1 MPSNVLSD
9 IAVRW
14 MEFWRGG
21 DLSGFDRLHADN
33 FVDHSP
39 SGRDR
44 DRDSFRRSIVEL
56 YAAFPDFKA
65 EIEDIIADTGSNKAA
80 IRWSAVGTF
89 RGDFLGYPA
98 TNKIIRFQ
106 GIEIIKI
113 ADGRV
118 VERWGEWDALGLVEQ
133 LSDSSSR

>member
-1 MPSNVLSD
+1 MTTKTLSD
-9 IAVRW
+9 IAARW

-21 DLSGFDRLHADN
+21 NLSDFDRLHAEN
-33 FVDHSP
+33 FIDHSP
-39 SGRDR
+39 SGRGAGR
-44 DRDSFRRSIVEL
+44 DDFRRGIVDL

-65 EIEDIIADTGSNKAA
+65 VIEDIVIDSQSNKAV

-89 RGDFLGYPA
+89 RDDFLGYPA

-118 VERWGEWDALGLVEQ
+118 VERWGEWDALGLIEQ
-133 LSDSSSR
+133 LSDPSTR